1 MLFDEIEK
9 RCLNGWLGNQIL
21 VSKEKIISAFEN
33 RKDQNKISILQNQKN
48 EGIVV
53 VLKENRE
60 WFMQS
65 YYWAEDAARVW
76 AEQYLDVVTDNTV
89 FLIMGIG
96 DGKAI
101 QKLLEYN
108 DENIIIVY
116 EPCAEIFWKQFGK
129 EILAELLES
138 GRVFLTVNGI
148 NEAVL
153 IPYLEAFVD
162 YTNFQLM
169 QIGILPNYDRVFEAE
184 YHWMMEQ
191 YLYVMKKIIMSRNTE
206 ISFNK
211 EMVENQMA
219 LSEDAIKHYSVGQL
233 DDIVKKKDLSGMPAV
248 LVSAGPSLDKNIDQL
263 RGIQDCVF
271 ILAVDTALNTVLN
284 HEIIPDMT
292 ISIDGH
298 KPVELFKNPK
308 IKEIP
313 IALSSR
319 SNKQILPFISQKRFY
334 ELSSKELLAKLFHN
348 IGKEVVELPT
358 GGSVANNACALLK
371 RMGFQ
376 TIIFMGQDLAY
387 PEKKTHTLQA
397 YGEYNTINANEKKY
411 VKVLD
416 VYGKEVYTEP
426 NMLNYLKWFESFI
439 SVFPSIRFIDATE
452 GGAAIKGTEI
462 KSMKWVTKNIVNK
475 KYDKSIV
482 WGNIPLFLNKEEQK
496 KVYEMIEENPKNIQI
511 VKKIVKKELEIFDE
525 LKYEKENKNI
535 KKLTKKI
542 IDMNKELE
550 ENPVFD
556 MVRYYAIREDYK
568 AKGSLLK
575 YDKKGKVEEQIYD
588 LSNKGRDL
596 FEGYMKAIE
605 ELESVL

>member
-1 MLFDEIEK
+1 MLFNEIEK
-9 RCLNGWLGNQIL
+9 RCLNGLLGNQIL
-21 VSKEKIISAFEN
+21 VSKEKIIRAFEN
-33 RKDQNKISILQNQKN
+33 RKDQDTISIIQNQKN
-48 EGIVV
+48 EDVV
-53 VLKENRE
+53 VVEKENHE
-60 WFMQS
+60 WLMQS
-65 YYWAEDAARVW
+65 YYSAEDAAKVW
-76 AEQYLDVVTDNTV
+76 AGQYLDIVTDDTV

-101 QKLLEYN
+101 QKLLECN

-129 EILAELLES
+129 EMLAELLES

-148 NEAVL
+148 NEALL

-169 QIGILPNYDRVFEAE
+169 QIGILPNYDRVFETE

-206 ISFNK
+206 ICLNK
-211 EMVENQMA
+211 EMVKNQMA
-219 LSEDAIKHYSVGQL
+219 LSEDVINHYSVGQL
-233 DDIVKKKDLSGMPAV
+233 DDIVKKKNLSGMPAV

-263 RGIQDCVF
+263 REIQDCVF

-308 IKEIP
+308 TKEIP

-319 SNKQILPFISQKRFY
+319 SNKEIIPFISQKRFY

-358 GGSVANNACALLK
+358 GGSVANNACALLQ

-376 TIIFMGQDLAY
+376 IIIFMGQDLAY

-397 YGEYNTINANEKKY
+397 YGEYDTINESEKKY

-426 NMLNYLKWFESFI
+426 NMLSYLKWFESFI
-439 SVFPSIRFIDATE
+439 SVFSSIRFIDATE
-452 GGAAIKGTEI
+452 GGAVIKGTEI
-462 KSMKWVTKNIVNK
+462 KSMKWVSANIVDK
-475 KYDKSIV
+475 KYNKSII
-482 WGNIPLFLNKEEQK
+482 WENIPLLLTEEEQK
-496 KVYEMIEENPKNIQI
+496 EIHASIKKNPENLQNI
-511 VKKIVKKELEIFDE
+511 KKMVKKELEIFNR
-525 LKYEKENKNI
+525 LKCEKENENI
-535 KKLTKKI
+535 KRFSEKI
-542 IDMNKELE
+542 ITINKKLE

-568 AKGSLLK
+568 AKGSLLQ
-575 YDKKGKVEEQIYD
+575 YDKKEKVEEQIYD
-588 LSNKGRDL
+588 LSNKGREL
-596 FEGYMKAIE
+596 FEGYMKAVE

>member
-1 MLFDEIEK
+1 MLFNEIEK
-9 RCLNGWLGNQIL
+9 RCLNGLLGNQIL
-21 VSKEKIISAFEN
+21 VSKEKIIRAFEN
-33 RKDQNKISILQNQKN
+33 RKDQDKISIIQNQKN
-48 EGIVV
+48 EDVV
-53 VLKENRE
+53 VVEKENHE
-60 WFMQS
+60 WLMQS
-65 YYWAEDAARVW
+65 YYSAEDAAKVW
-76 AEQYLDVVTDNTV
+76 AGQYLDIVTDDTV

-101 QKLLEYN
+101 QKLLECN

-129 EILAELLES
+129 EMLAELLES

-148 NEAVL
+148 NEALL

-169 QIGILPNYDRVFEAE
+169 QIGILPNYDRVFETE

-206 ISFNK
+206 ICLNK
-211 EMVENQMA
+211 EMVKNQMA
-219 LSEDAIKHYSVGQL
+219 LSEDVINHYSVGQL
-233 DDIVKKKDLSGMPAV
+233 DDIVKKKNLSGMPAV

-263 RGIQDCVF
+263 REIQDCVF

-308 IKEIP
+308 TKEIP

-319 SNKQILPFISQKRFY
+319 SNKEIIPFISQKRFY

-358 GGSVANNACALLK
+358 GGSVANNACALLQ

-376 TIIFMGQDLAY
+376 IIIFMGQDLAY

-397 YGEYNTINANEKKY
+397 YGEYDTINENEKKY

-426 NMLNYLKWFESFI
+426 NMLSYLKWFESFI
-439 SVFPSIRFIDATE
+439 SVFSSIRFIDATE

-462 KSMKWVTKNIVNK
+462 KSMKWVSANIVDK
-475 KYDKSIV
+475 KYNKSII
-482 WGNIPLFLNKEEQK
+482 WENIPLLLTEEEQK
-496 KVYEMIEENPKNIQI
+496 EIHASIKKNPENLQNI
-511 VKKIVKKELEIFDE
+511 KKMVKKELEIFNR
-525 LKYEKENKNI
+525 LKCEKENENI
-535 KKLTKKI
+535 KRFSEKI
-542 IDMNKELE
+542 ITINKKLE

-568 AKGSLLK
+568 AKGSLLQ
-575 YDKKGKVEEQIYD
+575 YDKEEKVEEQIYD
-588 LSNKGRDL
+588 LSNKGREL
-596 FEGYMKAIE
+596 FEGYMKAVE

>member
-1 MLFDEIEK
+1 MLFNEIEK
-9 RCLNGWLGNQIL
+9 RCLNGLLGNQIL
-21 VSKEKIISAFEN
+21 VSKEKIIRAFEN
-33 RKDQNKISILQNQKN
+33 RKDQDKISIIQNQKN
-48 EGIVV
+48 EDVV
-53 VLKENRE
+53 VVEKENHE
-60 WFMQS
+60 WLMQS
-65 YYWAEDAARVW
+65 YYSAEDAAKVW
-76 AEQYLDVVTDNTV
+76 AGQYLDIVTDNTV

-101 QKLLEYN
+101 QKLLERN

-129 EILAELLES
+129 EMLAELLES

-148 NEAVL
+148 NEAL
-153 IPYLEAFVD
+153 FIPYLETFVD

-169 QIGILPNYDRVFEAE
+169 QIGILPNYDRVFETE

-206 ISFNK
+206 ICFNK
-211 EMVENQMA
+211 EMVKNQMA
-219 LSEDAIKHYSVGQL
+219 LSEDVINHYSVGQL
-233 DDIVKKKDLSGMPAV
+233 DDIVKKKNLSGMPAV

-263 RGIQDCVF
+263 REIQDCVF

-308 IKEIP
+308 TKEIP

-319 SNKQILPFISQKRFY
+319 SNKEIIPFISQKRFY

-358 GGSVANNACALLK
+358 GGSVANNACALLQ

-376 TIIFMGQDLAY
+376 IIIFMGQDLAY

-397 YGEYNTINANEKKY
+397 YGEYDTINENEKKY

-426 NMLNYLKWFESFI
+426 NMLSYLKWFESFI
-439 SVFPSIRFIDATE
+439 SVFSSIRFIDATE

-462 KSMKWVTKNIVNK
+462 KSMKWVSANIVDK
-475 KYDKSIV
+475 KYNKSII
-482 WGNIPLFLNKEEQK
+482 WKNIPLSLTEEEQK
-496 KVYEMIEENPKNIQI
+496 EIHASIKKNPENLQNI
-511 VKKIVKKELEIFDE
+511 KKMVKKELEIFNR
-525 LKYEKENKNI
+525 LKCEKENENI
-535 KKLTKKI
+535 KRFSEKI
-542 IDMNKELE
+542 ITINKKLE

-568 AKGSLLK
+568 AKGSLLQ
-575 YDKKGKVEEQIYD
+575 YDKKEKVEEQIYD
-588 LSNKGRDL
+588 LSNKGREL
-596 FEGYMKAIE
+596 FEGYMKAVE

>member
-1 MLFDEIEK
+1 MLFNEIEK
-9 RCLNGWLGNQIL
+9 RCLNGLLGNQIL
-21 VSKEKIISAFEN
+21 VSKEKIIRAFEN
-33 RKDQNKISILQNQKN
+33 RKDQDKISIIQNQKN
-48 EGIVV
+48 EDVV
-53 VLKENRE
+53 VVEKENHE
-60 WFMQS
+60 WLMQS
-65 YYWAEDAARVW
+65 YYSAEDAAKVW
-76 AEQYLDVVTDNTV
+76 AGQYLDIVTDNTV

-101 QKLLEYN
+101 QKLLECN

-129 EILAELLES
+129 EMLAELLES

-148 NEAVL
+148 NEALL

-169 QIGILPNYDRVFEAE
+169 QIGILPNYDRVFETE

-206 ISFNK
+206 ICFNK
-211 EMVENQMA
+211 EMVKNQMA
-219 LSEDAIKHYSVGQL
+219 LSEDVINHYSVGQL
-233 DDIVKKKDLSGMPAV
+233 DDIVKKKNLSGMPAV

-263 RGIQDCVF
+263 REIQDCVF

-308 IKEIP
+308 TKEIP

-319 SNKQILPFISQKRFY
+319 SNKEIIPFISQKRFY

-358 GGSVANNACALLK
+358 GGSVANNACALLQ

-376 TIIFMGQDLAY
+376 IIIFMGQDLAY

-397 YGEYNTINANEKKY
+397 YGEYDTINENEKKY

-426 NMLNYLKWFESFI
+426 NMLSYLKWFESFI
-439 SVFPSIRFIDATE
+439 SVFSSIRFIDATE

-462 KSMKWVTKNIVNK
+462 KSMKWVSANIVDK
-475 KYDKSIV
+475 KYNKSII
-482 WGNIPLFLNKEEQK
+482 WKNIPLSLTEEEQK
-496 KVYEMIEENPKNIQI
+496 EIRASIKKNPENLQNI
-511 VKKIVKKELEIFDE
+511 KKMVKKELEIFNR
-525 LKYEKENKNI
+525 LKCEKENENI
-535 KKLTKKI
+535 KRFSEKI
-542 IDMNKELE
+542 ITINKKLE

-568 AKGSLLK
+568 AKGSLLQ
-575 YDKKGKVEEQIYD
+575 YDKKEKVEEQIYD
-588 LSNKGRDL
+588 LSNKGREL
-596 FEGYMKAIE
+596 FEGYMKAVE

>member
-1 MLFDEIEK
+1 MLFNEIEK
-9 RCLNGWLGNQIL
+9 RCLNGLLGNQIL
-21 VSKEKIISAFEN
+21 VSKEKIIRAFEN
-33 RKDQNKISILQNQKN
+33 RKDQDTISIIQNQKN
-48 EGIVV
+48 EDVV
-53 VLKENRE
+53 VVEKENHE
-60 WFMQS
+60 WLMQS
-65 YYWAEDAARVW
+65 YYSAEDAAKVW
-76 AEQYLDVVTDNTV
+76 AGQYLDIVTDDTV

-101 QKLLEYN
+101 QKLLECN

-129 EILAELLES
+129 EMLAELLES

-148 NEAVL
+148 NEALL

-169 QIGILPNYDRVFEAE
+169 QIGILPNYDRVFETE

-206 ISFNK
+206 ICLNK
-211 EMVENQMA
+211 EMVKNQMA
-219 LSEDAIKHYSVGQL
+219 LSEDVINHYSVGQL
-233 DDIVKKKDLSGMPAV
+233 DDIVKKKNLSGMPAV

-263 RGIQDCVF
+263 REIQDCVF

-308 IKEIP
+308 TKEIP

-319 SNKQILPFISQKRFY
+319 SNKEIIPFISQKRFY

-358 GGSVANNACALLK
+358 GGSVANNACALLQ

-376 TIIFMGQDLAY
+376 IIIFMGQDLAY

-397 YGEYNTINANEKKY
+397 YGEYDTINENEKKY

-426 NMLNYLKWFESFI
+426 NMLSYLKWFESFI
-439 SVFPSIRFIDATE
+439 SVFSSIRFIDATE
-452 GGAAIKGTEI
+452 GGAVIKGTEI
-462 KSMKWVTKNIVNK
+462 KSMKWVSANIVDK
-475 KYDKSIV
+475 KYNKSII
-482 WGNIPLFLNKEEQK
+482 WENIPLLLTEEEQK
-496 KVYEMIEENPKNIQI
+496 EIHASIKKNPENLQNI
-511 VKKIVKKELEIFDE
+511 KKMVKKELEIFNR
-525 LKYEKENKNI
+525 LKCEKENENI
-535 KKLTKKI
+535 KRFSEKI
-542 IDMNKELE
+542 ITINKKLE

-568 AKGSLLK
+568 AKGSLLQ
-575 YDKKGKVEEQIYD
+575 YDKKEKAEEQIYD
-588 LSNKGRDL
+588 LSNKGREL
-596 FEGYMKAIE
+596 FEGYMKAVE

>member
-1 MLFDEIEK
+1 MLFNEIEK
-9 RCLNGWLGNQIL
+9 RCLNGLLGNQIL
-21 VSKEKIISAFEN
+21 VSKEKIIRAFEN
-33 RKDQNKISILQNQKN
+33 RKDQDKISIIQNQKN
-48 EGIVV
+48 EDVV
-53 VLKENRE
+53 VVEKENHE
-60 WFMQS
+60 WLMQS
-65 YYWAEDAARVW
+65 YYSAEDAAKVW
-76 AEQYLDVVTDNTV
+76 AGQYLDIVTDNTV

-101 QKLLEYN
+101 QKLLECN

-129 EILAELLES
+129 EMLAELLES

-148 NEAVL
+148 NEALL
-153 IPYLEAFVD
+153 IPYLETFVD

-169 QIGILPNYDRVFEAE
+169 QIGILPNYDRVFETE

-206 ISFNK
+206 ICFNK
-211 EMVENQMA
+211 EMVKNQMA
-219 LSEDAIKHYSVGQL
+219 LSEDVINHYSVGQL
-233 DDIVKKKDLSGMPAV
+233 DDIVKKKNLSGMPAV

-263 RGIQDCVF
+263 REIQDCVF

-308 IKEIP
+308 TKEIP

-319 SNKQILPFISQKRFY
+319 SNKEIIPFISQKRFY

-358 GGSVANNACALLK
+358 GGSVANNACALLQ

-376 TIIFMGQDLAY
+376 IIIFMGQDLAY

-397 YGEYNTINANEKKY
+397 YGEYDTINENEKKY

-426 NMLNYLKWFESFI
+426 NMLSYLRWFESFI
-439 SVFPSIRFIDATE
+439 SVFSSIRFIDATE

-462 KSMKWVTKNIVNK
+462 KSMKWVSANIVDK
-475 KYDKSIV
+475 KYNKSII
-482 WGNIPLFLNKEEQK
+482 WENIPLLLTEEEQK
-496 KVYEMIEENPKNIQI
+496 EIHASIKKNPENLQNI
-511 VKKIVKKELEIFDE
+511 KKMVKKELEIFNR
-525 LKYEKENKNI
+525 LKCEKENENI
-535 KKLTKKI
+535 KRFSEKI
-542 IDMNKELE
+542 ITINKKLE

-568 AKGSLLK
+568 AKGSLLQ
-575 YDKKGKVEEQIYD
+575 YDKKEKVEEQIYD
-588 LSNKGRDL
+588 LSNKGREL
-596 FEGYMKAIE
+596 FEGYMKAVE

>member
-1 MLFDEIEK
+1 MLFNEIEK
-9 RCLNGWLGNQIL
+9 RCLNGLLGNQIL
-21 VSKEKIISAFEN
+21 VSKEKIIRAFEN
-33 RKDQNKISILQNQKN
+33 RKDQDKISIIQNQKN
-48 EGIVV
+48 EDVV
-53 VLKENRE
+53 VVEKENHE
-60 WFMQS
+60 WLMQS
-65 YYWAEDAARVW
+65 YYSAEDAAKVW
-76 AEQYLDVVTDNTV
+76 AGQYLDIVTDNTV

-101 QKLLEYN
+101 QKLLECN

-129 EILAELLES
+129 EMLAELLES

-148 NEAVL
+148 NEALL
-153 IPYLEAFVD
+153 IPYLETFVD

-169 QIGILPNYDRVFEAE
+169 QIGILPNYDRVFETE

-206 ISFNK
+206 ICFNK
-211 EMVENQMA
+211 EMVKNQMA
-219 LSEDAIKHYSVGQL
+219 LSEDVINHYSVGQL
-233 DDIVKKKDLSGMPAV
+233 DDIVKKKNLSGMPAV

-263 RGIQDCVF
+263 REIQDCVF

-308 IKEIP
+308 TKEIP

-319 SNKQILPFISQKRFY
+319 SNKEIIPFISQKRFY

-358 GGSVANNACALLK
+358 GGSVANNACALLQ

-376 TIIFMGQDLAY
+376 IIIFMGQDLAY

-397 YGEYNTINANEKKY
+397 YGEYDTINENEKKY

-426 NMLNYLKWFESFI
+426 NMLSYLKWFESFI
-439 SVFPSIRFIDATE
+439 SVFSSIRFIDATE

-462 KSMKWVTKNIVNK
+462 KSMKWVSANIVDK
-475 KYDKSIV
+475 KYNKSII
-482 WGNIPLFLNKEEQK
+482 WENIPLLLTEEEQK
-496 KVYEMIEENPKNIQI
+496 EIHASIKKNPENLQNI
-511 VKKIVKKELEIFDE
+511 KKMVKKELEIFNR
-525 LKYEKENKNI
+525 LKCEKENENI
-535 KKLTKKI
+535 KRFSEKI
-542 IDMNKELE
+542 ITINKKLE

-568 AKGSLLK
+568 AKGSLLQ
-575 YDKKGKVEEQIYD
+575 YDKKEKVEEQIYD
-588 LSNKGRDL
+588 LSNKGREL
-596 FEGYMKAIE
+596 FEGYMKAVE

>member
-1 MLFDEIEK
+1 MLFNEIEK
-9 RCLNGWLGNQIL
+9 RCLNGLLGNQIL
-21 VSKEKIISAFEN
+21 VSKEKIIRAFEN
-33 RKDQNKISILQNQKN
+33 RKDQDKISIIQNQKN
-48 EGIVV
+48 EDVV
-53 VLKENRE
+53 VVEKENHE
-60 WFMQS
+60 WLMQS
-65 YYWAEDAARVW
+65 YYSAEDAAKVW
-76 AEQYLDVVTDNTV
+76 AGQYLDIVTDNTV

-101 QKLLEYN
+101 QKLLERN

-129 EILAELLES
+129 EMLAELLES

-148 NEAVL
+148 NEALL
-153 IPYLEAFVD
+153 IPYLETFVD

-169 QIGILPNYDRVFEAE
+169 QIGILPNYDRVFETE

-206 ISFNK
+206 ICFNK
-211 EMVENQMA
+211 EMVKNQMA
-219 LSEDAIKHYSVGQL
+219 LSEDVINHYSVGQL
-233 DDIVKKKDLSGMPAV
+233 DDIVKKKNLSGMPAV

-263 RGIQDCVF
+263 REIQDCVF

-308 IKEIP
+308 TKEIP

-319 SNKQILPFISQKRFY
+319 SNKEIIPFISQKRFY

-358 GGSVANNACALLK
+358 GGSVANNACALLQ

-376 TIIFMGQDLAY
+376 IIIFMGQDLAY

-397 YGEYNTINANEKKY
+397 YGEYDTINENEKKY

-426 NMLNYLKWFESFI
+426 NMLSYLKWFESFI
-439 SVFPSIRFIDATE
+439 SVFSSIRFIDATE

-462 KSMKWVTKNIVNK
+462 KSMKWVSANIVDK
-475 KYDKSIV
+475 KYNKSII
-482 WGNIPLFLNKEEQK
+482 WENIPLLLTEEEQK
-496 KVYEMIEENPKNIQI
+496 EIHASIKKNPENLQNI
-511 VKKIVKKELEIFDE
+511 KKMVKKELEIFNR
-525 LKYEKENKNI
+525 LKCEKENENI
-535 KKLTKKI
+535 KRFSEKI
-542 IDMNKELE
+542 ITINKKME

-568 AKGSLLK
+568 AKGSLLQ
-575 YDKKGKVEEQIYD
+575 YDKKEKVEEQIYD
-588 LSNKGRDL
+588 LSNKGREL
-596 FEGYMKAIE
+596 FEGYMKAVE

>member
-1 MLFDEIEK
+1 MLFNEIEK
-9 RCLNGWLGNQIL
+9 RCLNGLLGNQIL
-21 VSKEKIISAFEN
+21 VSKEKIIRAFEN
-33 RKDQNKISILQNQKN
+33 RKDQDKISIIQNQKN
-48 EGIVV
+48 EDVV
-53 VLKENRE
+53 VVEKENHE
-60 WFMQS
+60 WLMQS
-65 YYWAEDAARVW
+65 YYSAEDAAKVW
-76 AEQYLDVVTDNTV
+76 AGQYLDIVTDNTV

-101 QKLLEYN
+101 QKLLERN

-129 EILAELLES
+129 EMLAELLES

-148 NEAVL
+148 NEALL
-153 IPYLEAFVD
+153 IPYLETFVD

-169 QIGILPNYDRVFEAE
+169 QIGILPNYDRVFETE

-206 ISFNK
+206 ICFNK
-211 EMVENQMA
+211 EMVKNQMEV
-219 LSEDAIKHYSVGQL
+219 SEDVIKHYSVGQL
-233 DDIVKKKDLSGMPAV
+233 DDIVKKKNLSGMPAV

-263 RGIQDCVF
+263 REIQDCVF

-298 KPVELFKNPK
+298 KTVELFKNPK
-308 IKEIP
+308 TKEIP

-319 SNKQILPFISQKRFY
+319 SNKEIIPFISQKRFY

-358 GGSVANNACALLK
+358 GGSVANNACALLQ

-376 TIIFMGQDLAY
+376 IIIFMGQDLAY

-397 YGEYNTINANEKKY
+397 YGEYDTINENEKKY

-426 NMLNYLKWFESFI
+426 NMLSYLKWFESFI
-439 SVFPSIRFIDATE
+439 SVFSSIRFIDATE

-462 KSMKWVTKNIVNK
+462 KSMKWVSANIVDK
-475 KYDKSIV
+475 KYNKSII
-482 WGNIPLFLNKEEQK
+482 WKNIPLSLTEEEQK
-496 KVYEMIEENPKNIQI
+496 EIHASIKKNPENLQNI
-511 VKKIVKKELEIFDE
+511 KKMVKKELEIFNR
-525 LKYEKENKNI
+525 LKCEKENENI
-535 KKLTKKI
+535 KRFSEKI
-542 IDMNKELE
+542 ITINKKLE

-568 AKGSLLK
+568 AKGSLLQ
-575 YDKKGKVEEQIYD
+575 YDKKEKVEEQIYD
-588 LSNKGRDL
+588 LSNKGREL
-596 FEGYMKAIE
+596 FEGYMKAVE

>member
-1 MLFDEIEK
+1 MLFNEIEK
-9 RCLNGWLGNQIL
+9 RCLNGLLGNQIL
-21 VSKEKIISAFEN
+21 VSKEKIIRAFEN
-33 RKDQNKISILQNQKN
+33 RKDQDKISIIQNQKN
-48 EGIVV
+48 EDVV
-53 VLKENRE
+53 VVEKENHE
-60 WFMQS
+60 WLMQS
-65 YYWAEDAARVW
+65 YYSAEDAAKVW
-76 AEQYLDVVTDNTV
+76 AGQYLDIVTDNTV

-96 DGKAI
+96 DGKSI
-101 QKLLEYN
+101 QKLLECN

-129 EILAELLES
+129 EMLAELLES

-148 NEAVL
+148 NEALL
-153 IPYLEAFVD
+153 IPYLETFVD

-169 QIGILPNYDRVFEAE
+169 QIGILPNYDRVFETE

-206 ISFNK
+206 ICFNK
-211 EMVENQMA
+211 EMVKNQMA
-219 LSEDAIKHYSVGQL
+219 LSEDVINHYSVGQL
-233 DDIVKKKDLSGMPAV
+233 DDIVKKKNLSGMPAV

-263 RGIQDCVF
+263 REIQDCVF

-308 IKEIP
+308 TKEIP

-319 SNKQILPFISQKRFY
+319 SNKEIIPFISQKRFY

-358 GGSVANNACALLK
+358 GGSVANNACALLQ

-376 TIIFMGQDLAY
+376 IIIFMGQDLAY

-397 YGEYNTINANEKKY
+397 YGEYDTINENEKKY

-426 NMLNYLKWFESFI
+426 NMLSYLKWFESFI
-439 SVFPSIRFIDATE
+439 SVFSSIRFIDATE

-462 KSMKWVTKNIVNK
+462 KSMKWVSANIVDK
-475 KYDKSIV
+475 KYNKSII
-482 WGNIPLFLNKEEQK
+482 WENIPLLLTEEEQK
-496 KVYEMIEENPKNIQI
+496 EIHASIKKNPENLQNI
-511 VKKIVKKELEIFDE
+511 KKMVKKELEIFNR
-525 LKYEKENKNI
+525 LKCEKENENI
-535 KKLTKKI
+535 KRFSEKI
-542 IDMNKELE
+542 ITINKKLE

-568 AKGSLLK
+568 AKGSLLQ
-575 YDKKGKVEEQIYD
+575 YDKKEKVEEQIYD
-588 LSNKGRDL
+588 LSNKGREL
-596 FEGYMKAIE
+596 FEGYMKAVE